1 MDCIARQAPLPSENT
16 GVDCYFLLQGI
27 LPTQGWNW
35 SLLHW
40 RADYFFTT
48 ESPGKPRTYGEES
61 KNHGAGRLQY
71 LKPEAEWYATEGED
85 FRAGT
90 VDERPPA
97 NAEDTGSA
105 SGPGSFH
112 LLEGQLLS
120 PCSRAF
126 QLQLLSP
133 RAATTEACVLRAC
146 A

>member
-1 MDCIARQAPLPSENT
+1 MLFPSPGDPPNPGMELESST
-16 GVDCYFLLQGI
+16 LAGRL
-27 LPTQGWNW
+27 
-35 SLLHW
+35 
-40 RADYFFTT
+40 FFTT